1 MSLPSLWQEQRPSRG
16 FDRLEAAIRSDVCV
30 IGAGVTG
37 AACAWRLLEHG
48 LSVAIVD
55 AREAAAGA
63 SGRNGGFAVTGTGL
77 EYPGLAQQLGRPE
90 AIRLHHATEAALD
103 AMIALAGELRVP
115 DTIRRTGSL
124 WLADERERDDVLEAV
139 RAASAA
145 GISCRLAPELIPRP
159 MRGSHVVAALFPLDA
174 ELMPAAW
181 VRALVEAV
189 ADRGAEVFERS
200 PVDDV
205 VADGDGWS
213 VRAGLGT
220 VRAQAVVV
228 ACDGL
233 IPRLLPELEHV
244 IYPVRGQVAVTEPL
258 AQVPLTHPTHSQSG
272 FMYYRPTADGR
283 VVVGGGRLEQLEHE
297 YTDDERTTAA
307 VQAQLDRFLREHLGL
322 GRARV
327 THRWAGIMGFSAD
340 LLPVVGELP
349 GRPGLYVAGGYSGVG
364 NVLGHHCGGIVADL
378 IATGGHRDAAAF
390 DVARFGSGRAA
401 VQREKAAS
409 RELARLIDG

>member
-1 MSLPSLWQEQRPSRG
+1 MSHPSLWQEQRPSRG
-16 FDRLEAAIRSDVCV
+16 FDRLEATTRSDVCV

-37 AACAWRLLEHG
+37 AACAWRLLEQG
-48 LSVAIVD
+48 LSVAVVD

-63 SGRNGGFAVTGTGL
+63 SGRNGGFAVTGTGM
-77 EYPGLAQQLGRPE
+77 EYPAMSKQLGPAK
-90 AIRLHHATEAALD
+90 AIRLHRSTETALD
-103 AMIALAGELRVP
+103 AMIALAAELRVP
-115 DTIRRTGSL
+115 DAIRRTGSL
-124 WLADERERDDVLEAV
+124 WLGDERERDDVLEAV
-139 RAASAA
+139 GLAAAA
-145 GISCRLAPELIPRP
+145 GISCRLAPELIPEP

-189 ADRGAEVFERS
+189 ADRGARVFERS
-200 PVDDV
+200 RVDEV
-205 VADGDGWS
+205 VADGAGWS
-213 VRAGLGT
+213 VTAGLGS

-233 IPRLLPELEHV
+233 IPHLLPELEDM
-244 IYPVRGQVAVTEPL
+244 IYPVRGQVAATEPL
-258 AQVPLTHPTHSQSG
+258 AHVPLTHPTHSQSG
-272 FMYYRPTADGR
+272 FMYYRPTPDGR
-283 VVVGGGRLEQLEHE
+283 VVVGGGRIEQLEHE

-307 VQAQLDRFLREHLGL
+307 VQAQLDRFLRDQLGL
-322 GRARV
+322 AQARV

-378 IATGGHRDAAAF
+378 VATGGHRDAASF
-390 DVARFGSGRAA
+390 DIPRFGNRKPA
-401 VQREKAAS
+401 VQREKDES
-409 RELARLIDG
+409 RELARLLR